1 MPGMVLNKF
10 RRFCNEIAD
19 SVKTGTLR
27 AFQLNGQALA
37 YAVYKV
43 FDIFENLF
51 NLNYLSIV
59 TYKLMKY

>member
-19 SVKTGTLR
+19 SVKTGTLQ

-51 NLNYLSIV
+51 NLN
-59 TYKLMKY
+59 